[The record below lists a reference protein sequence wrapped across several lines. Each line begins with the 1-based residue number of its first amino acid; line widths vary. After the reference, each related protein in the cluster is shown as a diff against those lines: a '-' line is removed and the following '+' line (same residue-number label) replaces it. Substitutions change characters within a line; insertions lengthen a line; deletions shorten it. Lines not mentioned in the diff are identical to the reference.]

1 MTRVRIDSPGITI
14 DLDADEPMDA
24 VTTKALEVFH
34 AAGGWPQTGVGPAFG
49 FAAELRH
56 TPPAQPSGMP
66 CAPGPYPTQ
75 ATDSDRRNP

>member
-34 AAGGWPQTGVGPAFG
+34 KAGGWPRTSVGPAFG

-56 TPPAQPSGMP
+56 TPAAQPSGMP
-66 CAPGPYPTQ
+66 CAPAPYPAQ
-75 ATDSDRRNP
+75 AADSDRRNP